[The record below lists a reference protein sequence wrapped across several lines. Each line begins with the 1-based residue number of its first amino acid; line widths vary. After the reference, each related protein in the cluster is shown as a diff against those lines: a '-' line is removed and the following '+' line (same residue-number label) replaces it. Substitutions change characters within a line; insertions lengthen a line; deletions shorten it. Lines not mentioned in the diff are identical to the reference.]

1 MSSFRNG
8 KESVMKAFKNF
19 FNRMFSDHGMI
30 SSPPEDAA
38 SLMYSYI
45 TFTGERKSRKDE
57 PLNKGGK
64 LINFTEYKL
73 RRA

>member
-1 MSSFRNG
+1 
-8 KESVMKAFKNF
+8 MKALKNF
-19 FNRMFSDHGMI
+19 FNRMFSDHGSI
-30 SSPPEDAA
+30 SRPPMDAA

-45 TFTGERKSRKDE
+45 TFSGERNRDTDK
-57 PLNKGGK
+57 PVNKGGK